1 MQHRLLDGRE
11 LAYAE
16 YGDPAGKPV
25 FFFHGAPGSNFFH
38 PPVDVT
44 RRMGVRLI
52 CVDRPGYGGSTFQPK
67 RKILDWPRDVASLA
81 DALGLGSFAVTGH
94 SAGSPHTLAC
104 AYSLPARVRAAA
116 VLCGVGPVDAPGAI
130 ENTTFI
136 NRLGFQ
142 LGRYS
147 PWPLV
152 RAMVWVL
159 FHRQAADPA
168 KAIDLDQRER
178 VAADEEVLK
187 IPGVRENCIE
197 SDIGAYRQGLLG
209 YAWDV
214 NLIIRPWGIP
224 LEQIQVP
231 VHFWHGTADNFAAVH
246 MARHMADRIPD
257 AKAFILEGEGHM
269 LLIPHW
275 EEILGELLNAWK

>member
-1 MQHRLLDGRE
+1 MEQKLPDGRV
-11 LAYAE
+11 LAYSE
-16 YGDPAGKPV
+16 YGDLNGWPV
-25 FFFHGAPGSNFFH
+25 FFFHGAPGSSLFH
-38 PPVDVT
+38 PPIDVT

-67 RKILDWPRDVASLA
+67 RRILDWPQDVACLA
-81 DALGLGSFAVTGH
+81 DGLGIERFIVTGH

-104 AYSLPARVRAAA
+104 AYSLPERVQAAA
-116 VLCGVGPVDAPGAI
+116 ILCGVGPVDAPGAI
-130 ENTTFI
+130 ENTTWI

-142 LGRYS
+142 LGRYV

-152 RAMVWVL
+152 HAMVWFL
-159 FHRQAADPA
+159 FHKQAAEPA

-178 VAADEEVLK
+178 VPADEEVLK

-197 SDIGAYRQGLLG
+197 SDVGAYRQGLLG

-214 NLIIRPWGIP
+214 NLIIRPWQIP
-224 LEQIQVP
+224 LEEIRVP
-231 VHFWHGTADNFAAVH
+231 VHFWHGTADNFASVH
-246 MARHMADRIPD
+246 MARYMAEKIPGSR
-257 AKAFILEGEGHM
+257 AFIFENEGHM

-275 EEILGELLNAWK
+275 EEILTELLVAWK